1 MNIQQIIQN
10 FEHKNFD
17 EAPLD
22 FFNHLGVP
30 LNRLIEESID
40 VNDLLGVHKDFS
52 IIDTTYMVGGIDDN
66 IFQGHQS
73 DSDLKIKRY
82 EGLLVFAINLN
93 ISTPTR
99 TQLSAISRIF
109 NRKFEYTP
117 VVILFKYANKLSL
130 SNTQRQEYKQH
141 WKEGEKVGKV
151 SILRDID
158 IVNPHRGHLDI
169 LQNMKITSKV
179 TDYETLYIYWQEVF
193 DVSLLNKKFYQELS
207 NWYSYAISEV
217 VFPNQPKDT
226 DNVEEHKSQNV
237 IRLLTRFLFVWFI
250 KEKGLI
256 PNEIFDEEYIK
267 KTVKDF
273 NPKNMDGSL
282 FGGHDK
288 SSLYYKAILQN
299 LFFASL
305 NCPIKPLDSNDTRE
319 RGFRKKEHY
328 GQNRDANFLMRY
340 EDSFHNP
347 QEFLELINQYV
358 PFLNGGLFECLD
370 DKTNGVYIDGF
381 SDNLVKS
388 HQLIV
393 PDYLFFGVEEHV
405 DLSTWYGSE
414 NKSFKD
420 ATVKGLIKILD
431 SYKFTV
437 TENTPLEEDV
447 ALDPELLGRVFEN
460 LLASYNPE
468 TKTTARKQTGSFYTP
483 REIVSYMVDESL
495 IAYLKTKLDD
505 KDNIEKLEENLR
517 ELCSYSDKQPF
528 ENEKIIIKLIN
539 ALDNLKALDPAVG
552 SGAFPM
558 GMLQKMVHIL
568 SKLDPDNKHWQELQ
582 LDKAKKESDD
592 VFETKNKEERE
603 KLLIEINNAFDETI
617 NNPDYA
623 RKLYIIE
630 NSIYGIDIQSIA
642 IQISKLRFFISLVIE
657 QKIDRIKPNFGVRPL
672 PNLETKFIAANTLIG
687 IDKQEKSLIDFDE
700 TIKNL
705 EKELKSI
712 RHRLFNAK
720 TPRTKRKLRAKDKEL
735 REKISEELIKSGWNK
750 DTAEKL
756 AHWDP
761 YEQNTSSPFFDM
773 EWMFGIKDGFDIVIG
788 NPPYQDYRKL
798 DVTTKN
804 KLTNFF
810 AYNYSGTN
818 KPNLYIYF
826 IEHSWKFLNSS
837 GSLYFINP
845 NQMLIQDSSF
855 GIRKFLF
862 ENTTI
867 KFVKDLS
874 YIKVFKEASTYP
886 IVWSYSKK
894 INIQD
899 NIIIGKISNYADIWN
914 QDYNLDINKIL
925 QDTMLKIITS
935 EYGKL
940 ITKIEDST
948 KQLRKI
954 CNKAIVGTS
963 KGGFGKLKITSE
975 EFQSLTAVAQEEYSK
990 LLESSDIF
998 KYKIKYRGFYMP
1010 NSLYPA
1016 NTLNIFSKEKIVV
1029 ARMTNNIRAYLD
1041 INGFS
1046 VGKVNVLQGFT
1057 LKIKFVL
1064 AILNSKLIDF
1074 WYRNVFDALHLQG
1087 GGLGYELPY
1096 FLDIPI
1102 VLKTDNENIIELFVD
1117 MIIYSMNNHISEN
1130 ITNIIENILDSFI
1143 FELYFEEHMKE
1154 NNINVIKFIEQN
1166 IHEVSPSFDFESL
1179 NDEKKEQ
1186 IIQNL
1191 YEKWTHPDNEVRNRI
1206 KLFAVRS
1213 PDILKPILES

>member
-1 MNIQQIIQN
+1 MNMQQIIQN

-17 EAPLD
+17 DSSLD
-22 FFNHLGVP
+22 FFKYLNVP

-40 VNDLLGVHKDFS
+40 VNDLLGEHKDFS

-66 IFQGHQS
+66 IFQGHHS
-73 DSDLKIKRY
+73 NSALKIRRY
-82 EGLLVFAINLN
+82 EGLLVFAISLN
-93 ISTPTR
+93 ISSPSR
-99 TQLSAISRIF
+99 AQLSAISRIF
-109 NRKFEYTP
+109 NRKFQYTP

-130 SNTQRQEYKQH
+130 SNTQRQEYKQQ
-141 WKEGEKVGKV
+141 WREGEQVGKV
-151 SILRDID
+151 SILRDIN

-179 TDYETLYIYWQEVF
+179 TSYETLYTYWQEVF

-207 NWYSYAISEV
+207 NWYSYAVSEV

-226 DNVEEHKSQNV
+226 ENVEEHKSQNV

-267 KTVKDF
+267 EKLKDF

-305 NCPIKPLDSNDTRE
+305 NCPIKPLNSNDTRE
-319 RGFRKKEHY
+319 RGFRKKKHY

-340 EDSFHNP
+340 EDSFQNP
-347 QEFLELINQYV
+347 QEFLELINKYV

-370 DKTNGVYIDGF
+370 DKTNGIYIDGF
-381 SDNLVKS
+381 SDNLVKP

-405 DLSTWYGSE
+405 DLSTWYGSK

-437 TENTPLEEDV
+437 AENTPIEEDV

-468 TKTTARKQTGSFYTP
+468 TKSTARKQTGSFYTP

-505 KDNIEKLEENLR
+505 RNNKLEEKIR

-528 ENEKIIIKLIN
+528 EDEQTIVKLIN

-568 SKLDPDNKHWQELQ
+568 SKLDPDNSYWQELQ
-582 LDKAKKESDD
+582 LDKAKQESDD

-623 RKLYIIE
+623 RKLYIVE
-630 NSIYGIDIQSIA
+630 NSIYGVDIQSIA

-657 QKIDRIKPNFGVRPL
+657 QKIDDSKPNFGVRPL

-687 IDKQEKSLIDFDE
+687 IDKEKSNLFNDE
-700 TIKNL
+700 KIKTL
-705 EKELKSI
+705 EQELKKI

-720 TPRTKRKLRAKDKEL
+720 TPQTKRKLRVKDKEL
-735 REKISEELIKSGWNK
+735 RENIANK
-750 DTAEKL
+750 LEQNGLGNESAKLL

-761 YEQNTSSPFFDM
+761 YKQNESSPFFDM

-788 NPPYQDYRKL
+788 NPPYVSVKGLSTFY
-798 DVTTKN
+798 KN
-804 KLTNFF
+804 QLSQHLSTANGRF
-810 AYNYSGTN
+810 
-818 KPNLYIYF
+818 NLFSLF
-826 IEHSWKFLNSS
+826 IEKAISLSNSNVVTFIIPEGVYS
-837 GSLYFINP
+837 NVEYRFIRELILKNTSINVISLFNK
-845 NQMLIQDSSF
+845 
-855 GIRKFLF
+855 RVF
-862 ENTTI
+862 EAAVDTTI
-867 KFVKDLS
+867 LS
-874 YIKVFKEASTYP
+874 LK
-886 IVWSYSKK
+886 KK
-894 INIQD
+894 INNNKFKIYTDLYFFKNELNENEIYTYDNFLFPVNMNQTQYNITKMINLVSKYTINDFLEIQQGIIYSGQPKEIVFSEEPSLITHKKILDGRDISKWKINWNKKLD
-899 NIIIGKISNYADIWN
+899 NKYINYTNNLHRPREERLFLSKDKILLPRKSTKISATI
-914 QDYNLDINKIL
+914 DYSQYYVLNTAYICLNKNNKLDTRYIL
-925 QDTMLKIITS
+925 AL
-935 EYGKL
+935 
-940 ITKIEDST
+940 
-948 KQLRKI
+948 
-954 CNKAIVGTS
+954 
-963 KGGFGKLKITSE
+963 
-975 EFQSLTAVAQEEYSK
+975 
-990 LLESSDIF
+990 
-998 KYKIKYRGFYMP
+998 
-1010 NSLYPA
+1010 
-1016 NTLNIFSKEKIVV
+1016 
-1029 ARMTNNIRAYLD
+1029 
-1041 INGFS
+1041 
-1046 VGKVNVLQGFT
+1046 
-1057 LKIKFVL
+1057 
-1064 AILNSKLIDF
+1064 LNSKLLNFYYQSLYFGWQITIP
-1074 WYRNVFDALHLQG
+1074 ALKS
-1087 GGLGYELPY
+1087 LP
-1096 FLDIPI
+1096 II
-1102 VLKTDNENIIELFVD
+1102 NISDQKLFTLFVD
-1117 MIIYSMNNHISEN
+1117 ILIYINKLEN
-1130 ITNIIENILDSFI
+1130 KLVLNYYEIILDGLI
-1143 FELYFEEHMKE
+1143 YELYFENHMKE
-1154 NNINVIKFIEQN
+1154 KEINISEYAENDINQVMQN
-1166 IHEVSPSFDFESL
+1166 KNFESL
-1179 NDEKKEQ
+1179 NDAQKEQ
-1186 IIQNL
+1186 IIQEL
-1191 YEKWTHPDNEVRNRI
+1191 YDKWTHPDNEVRNRM